1 MAAEAAARGEGHD
14 DGYFPI
20 LEALRR
26 LRNRVIMMLWMR
38 MLLRQLVVR
47 WWLRVHFRR
56 FMWVWHLRV
65 LRARV
70 RLFLW
75 RIRHDHLVY
84 ILDTI
89 MVLAYVVFKINAS
102 FIGYIEFVKL
112 NCSSAQHQ
120 FLMVFPL
127 VFMLTVLGAFICTAV
142 RTFMDAVIFSLPLQV
157 SHYFLVPPQTFE
169 T

>member
-20 LEALRR
+20 LEVRILDEAWLRGGLWWRRGIRGEQGLAMAMAQQPGNVNVAGFLQASRR

-112 NCSSAQHQ
+112 NCSSAS
-120 FLMVFPL
+120 L
-127 VFMLTVLGAFICTAV
+127 VG
-142 RTFMDAVIFSLPLQV
+142 D
-157 SHYFLVPPQTFE
+157 E
-169 T
+169 